1 MRMTKL
7 NVFNLIGYFLGFGPF
22 GNHTVNASWV
32 AVQELALM
40 GIANDVEL
48 ITLEIPVEYDTVRVL
63 VPELWNKYK
72 PKVGLD
78 YMQHSTEYD
87 RELPMDGI
95 EV

>member
-1 MRMTKL
+1 MVQDTSETTYCL
-7 NVFNLIGYFLGFGPF
+7 TECFQCQCLLSGFGPF

-48 ITLEIPVEYDTVRVL
+48 ITIEIPVEYDTVRVL

-72 PKVGLD
+72 PKVG
-78 YMQHSTEYD
+78 
-87 RELPMDGI
+87 R
-95 EV
+95 